1 MNSKANSKNSIF
13 ENLKFPMHFVG
24 VAGVGMS
31 AIAQYLGFKGCVVT
45 GSDRRFGQEEQTQDE
60 VLLAK
65 ANIECFA
72 QDASVFESKNPPQT
86 LVLSTAIEESNVE
99 LIRAKENGISIL
111 HRSEI
116 LAELVKASNTIAVAG
131 TSGKSTTVGM
141 IFHILKACGF
151 EPSVMTGAGLC
162 DLEKAGYIG
171 NAWAGES
178 DLLVIEADESDGSL
192 VNYAPQV
199 GVVLN
204 IDRDHKELDELAV
217 LFEKFKAN
225 TQKDFIAGWD
235 NLESRKLL
243 DEQSISFGDLES
255 CDYVSQNVKEQGV
268 VQTFE
273 ILTSGSQKKWTVNNV
288 ILPVAGD
295 YNRSNAI
302 AALAACESVG
312 LDLESAIKALASY
325 PGIHR
330 RFQLLINEPRVLMI
344 DDYAH
349 NPAKIEAVV
358 KAAQKL
364 SQNVNVWFQPHG
376 FAPTR
381 FMREELVEK
390 LGLCLRKTDRFDLGE
405 IYYAGGTAN
414 KSISSSD
421 LIDDLNELGCN
432 AAVVKK
438 EELLKSWVEL
448 SEELQEKSCYLLLG
462 ARDPGLAEFSLG
474 VAQGLKNKKG

>member
-1 MNSKANSKNSIF
+1 MNSKADSKTVIS

-45 GSDRRFGQEEQTQDE
+45 GSDRRFGQNEQTQDE

-72 QDASVFESKNPPQT
+72 QDASVFDSENPPHT
-86 LVLSTAIEESNVE
+86 LVLSTAIEETNVE
-99 LIRAKENGISIL
+99 LIKAKENGITIL
-111 HRSEI
+111 HRSEV
-116 LAELVKASNTIAVAG
+116 LAELVKVSNTIAVAG

-141 IFHILKACGF
+141 IFHILKACDF
-151 EPSVMTGAGLC
+151 EPSVITGAGLC
-162 DLEKAGYIG
+162 DLEKEGYIG
-171 NAWAGES
+171 NAWAGSS
-178 DLLVIEADESDGSL
+178 DLLIIEADESDGSL
-192 VNYAPQV
+192 VNYEPQV

-217 LFEKFKAN
+217 LFEKFKEN
-225 TQKDFIAGWD
+225 TQKEFIVGWD
-235 NLESRKLL
+235 NPESRKLI
-243 DEQSISFGDLES
+243 DEKSIGFGDSDS
-255 CDYVSQNVKEQGV
+255 CDYVSKDVQEEGV
-268 VQTFE
+268 AQSFLLLIKSENQDLKMNRV
-273 ILTSGSQKKWTVNNV
+273 S
-288 ILPVAGD
+288 LPIAGD
-295 YNRSNAI
+295 YNRSNAL
-302 AALAACESVG
+302 AALAACVSVG
-312 LDLESAIKALASY
+312 LDLELAIKALSSY

-330 RFQLLINEPRVLMI
+330 RFQVLINEPKVLMI

-364 SQNVNVWFQPHG
+364 SKNVNVWFQPHG
-376 FAPTR
+376 FAPTK

-421 LIDDLNELGCN
+421 LVDELKKLGCN
-432 AAVVKK
+432 AEIVKK
-438 EELLKSWVEL
+438 EALLKNWIEL
-448 SEELQEKSCYLLLG
+448 SKASEGQNCYLLLG
-462 ARDPGLAEFSLG
+462 ARDPELADFSSE
-474 VAQGLKNKKG
+474 VAQSLRNKKR

>member
-1 MNSKANSKNSIF
+1 MTSESTSKTANFN
-13 ENLKFPMHFVG
+13 NLKFPMHFVG

-45 GSDRRFGQEEQTQDE
+45 GSDRRFGQAQKTQDE
-60 VLLAK
+60 ELLAK
-65 ANIECFA
+65 ANIQCFP
-72 QDASVFESKNPPQT
+72 QDASVFDSENPPQT
-86 LVLSTAIEESNVE
+86 LVLSTAIEETNVE
-99 LIRAKENGISIL
+99 LIRAKENGITIL
-111 HRSEI
+111 HRSEV
-116 LAELVKASNTIAVAG
+116 LAELVKVSNTIAVAG

-141 IFHILKACGF
+141 IFHILKACDF
-151 EPSVMTGAGLC
+151 EPSVITGAGLC

-192 VNYAPQV
+192 VNYEPQV

-225 TQKDFIAGWD
+225 TQKEFIVGWD
-235 NLESRKLL
+235 NPESRKLI
-243 DEQSISFGDLES
+243 DEKSISFGDDKT
-255 CDYVSQNVKEQGV
+255 CDYTSQNVQEQGV
-268 VQTFE
+268 AQSFE
-273 ILTSGSQKKWTVNNV
+273 LLTLSELNESV
-288 ILPVAGD
+288 ISSLVKLPIAGD
-295 YNRSNAI
+295 YNRSNAL
-302 AALAACESVG
+302 AALATCVGVG
-312 LDLESAIKALASY
+312 LDLELAIKALSSY

-330 RFQLLINEPRVLMI
+330 RFQVLINEPKVLMI

-364 SQNVNVWFQPHG
+364 SKNVNVWFQPHG

-381 FMREELVEK
+381 FMRDELVEK
-390 LGLCLRKTDRFDLGE
+390 LALCLRKTDRFDLGE
-405 IYYAGGTAN
+405 IYYAGGTVN

-421 LIDDLNELGCN
+421 LMSDLNKKGCN
-432 AAVVKK
+432 AEIVKK
-438 EELLKSWVEL
+438 ESLLNTWIEL
-448 SEELQEKSCYLLLG
+448 SKESQEQSCYLLLG

-474 VAQGLKNKKG
+474 VAQGLLRG